1 MSPISLQRVAAARSH
16 VGSMN
21 NRFEPAGSGRLAKQ
35 AYQHLRREILRQK
48 LEAGAILTEGSIA
61 ESLGMSKTPVRQALY
76 ALLQEGLL
84 EAGPRRQMVVRH
96 LSPVQRAELVA
107 VREALERVAVIH
119 ACRDMNDD
127 DFDHLRT
134 LLRRQRRFAEAG
146 EVDDFVDC
154 DEEMHIAIS
163 ERSGLQLV
171 PQFLNQLRGFVR
183 LMQMRARRDPGHL
196 FRVLQ
201 EHERLVDAIEERD
214 EDGALEALAH
224 HLPSRQYIFAD

>member
-1 MSPISLQRVAAARSH
+1 
-16 VGSMN
+16 MN

-48 LEAGAILTEGSIA
+48 LVAGAILTEGSIA

-84 EAGPRRQMVVRH
+84 EAGPRRQMVVRN

-107 VREALERVAVIH
+107 VREALERVAVIN
-119 ACRDMNDD
+119 ACQNMNDD

-146 EVDDFVDC
+146 EDDNFVDC
-154 DEEMHIAIS
+154 DEELHIAIS

-183 LMQMRARRDPGHL
+183 LMHMRARRDPGHL

-224 HLPSRQYIFAD
+224 HLHTTEYILAD

>member
-1 MSPISLQRVAAARSH
+1 
-16 VGSMN
+16 MN

-35 AYQHLRREILRQK
+35 AYQHVRREILRQK

-84 EAGPRRQMVVRH
+84 EAGPRRQMVVRN

-107 VREALERVAVIH
+107 VREALERVAVIN
-119 ACRDMNDD
+119 ACQHMNDD

-134 LLRRQRRFAEAG
+134 LLRRQRRYAEAG
-146 EVDDFVDC
+146 EDDSFVDC
-154 DEEMHIAIS
+154 DEELHLAIS

-171 PQFLNQLRGFVR
+171 PHFLNQLRGFVR

-201 EHERLVDAIEERD
+201 EHERLVDAIEQRD

-224 HLPSRQYIFAD
+224 HLHTTEYILGD

>member
-1 MSPISLQRVAAARSH
+1 VNS
-16 VGSMN
+16 
-21 NRFEPAGSGRLAKQ
+21 RFEPAGSGRLAKQ
-35 AYQHLRREILRQK
+35 AYQQLRREILRQR
-48 LEAGAILTEGSIA
+48 LEAGTVLAEGSIA
-61 ESLGMSKTPVRQALY
+61 GSLGMSKTPVRHALY

-84 EAGPRRQMVVRH
+84 EAGPRRQMVVRN

-107 VREALERVAVIH
+107 VREALERVAVSH
-119 ACRDMNDD
+119 ACQHMNDD

-146 EVDDFVDC
+146 DDDNFVDC

-196 FRVLQ
+196 FRVLE

-214 EDGALEALAH
+214 EERALAALAH
-224 HLPSRQYIFAD
+224 HLHTAEYILAE